1 MVGAVNY
8 LCQGL
13 ESYRKIDLLLKLT
26 RISSENMQMALS
38 DHLAN
43 NFTVAQAASI
53 NNVNHSNLALAIK
66 KLNAVAETVELLHEL
81 KLVS

>member
-1 MVGAVNY
+1 MNY

-13 ESYRKIDLLLKLT
+13 ESYRKVDLLLKLT

-43 NFTVAQAASI
+43 NFTVSQAATI
-53 NNVNHSNLALAIK
+53 NNVNHSNLMAALK
-66 KLNAVAETVELLHEL
+66 KLNTVAETVELLHEL
-81 KLVS
+81 KCVS

>member
-1 MVGAVNY
+1 MEGAVNY

-38 DHLAN
+38 DHFAN
-43 NFTVAQAASI
+43 NFTVSQASQI
-53 NNVNHSNLALAIK
+53 NGVNHSNLLVAIK
-66 KLNAVAETVELLHEL
+66 KLNAVAEVVELLHEI
-81 KLVS
+81 KCVS